1 MVSRTISIIIPCHN
15 EEKNIETSL
24 QTLKQ
29 IIDNIP
35 SISWKILLIDDG
47 SSDKTVNIAINLQ
60 KQDNRLKIIEF
71 SRNFGKEAAMTA
83 GINEAVGDAA
93 IIIDADLQ
101 DDPSLIPQMVEKW
114 QEGAEV
120 VLAKRSDRTT
130 DHILKRFT
138 ASLFYRAHNALSPL
152 KLPENVGDF
161 RLMDRCVID
170 ALKLLPE
177 RQRFM
182 KGLFAYVGFK
192 TETLT
197 YKRQARETGES
208 KFTPLSLWNLALES
222 FTSFST
228 IPLRIWTY
236 LGTLGAVLSIIYGLF
251 VVFHKIIYGND
262 THGYTSIFFSIL
274 FFGSIQMITVGILG
288 EYIGRI
294 YMETK
299 QRPVYIIRKRH

>member
-120 VLAKRSDRTT
+120 VLAKRSDR
-130 DHILKRFT
+130 K
-138 ASLFYRAHNALSPL
+138 S
-152 KLPENVGDF
+152 
-161 RLMDRCVID
+161 
-170 ALKLLPE
+170 
-177 RQRFM
+177 
-182 KGLFAYVGFK
+182 
-192 TETLT
+192 
-197 YKRQARETGES
+197 
-208 KFTPLSLWNLALES
+208 
-222 FTSFST
+222 
-228 IPLRIWTY
+228 
-236 LGTLGAVLSIIYGLF
+236 
-251 VVFHKIIYGND
+251 VV
-262 THGYTSIFFSIL
+262 
-274 FFGSIQMITVGILG
+274 
-288 EYIGRI
+288 
-294 YMETK
+294 
-299 QRPVYIIRKRH
+299 